1 MDVKALYPSIQPEL
15 ALQAVREVLS
25 RDKTV
30 KKETKK
36 AIAQFVELSFE
47 NSYVVYNDECYKS
60 KLGIP
65 TGGSLSR
72 QIADI
77 FLHWILFHKMTPK
90 LSTIQMIRFWKRFI
104 DDVVGVWRGT
114 KRSFYNFVKQ
124 LNAETM
130 KYGIEFP
137 ISEVQF
143 GKSVHVLDLTASLD
157 QDNTIQYQGYSKP
170 TDSKRYLHPNSFH
183 PQSIFNAIPYS
194 QMLRT
199 LRNNSK
205 PELATKELDTCLEN
219 FANSG
224 YEKKRLDV
232 MKQRAINSTNSPAT
246 INEESD
252 TLVFPVHHF
261 DGIKEF
267 KGVLR
272 SLENELK

>member
-1 MDVKALYPSIQPEL
+1 
-15 ALQAVREVLS
+15 
-25 RDKTV
+25 
-30 KKETKK
+30 
-36 AIAQFVELSFE
+36 
-47 NSYVVYNDECYKS
+47 
-60 KLGIP
+60 
-65 TGGSLSR
+65 
-72 QIADI
+72 
-77 FLHWILFHKMTPK
+77 
-90 LSTIQMIRFWKRFI
+90 MIRVWKRFI

-114 KRSFYNFVKQ
+114 KRSFYNFVRQ

-143 GKSVHVLDLTASLD
+143 GKNVHVLDLSASLD
-157 QDNTIQYQGYSKP
+157 QENTIQYQGYSKP

-205 PELATKELDTCLEN
+205 PELATKELDTFLEN

-224 YEKKRLDV
+224 YKKKRLDM

-272 SLENELK
+272 SLENELKSLIGDVRIMFAIKKRSSIGNSVVLNKKLSFSTVTYTNQRCNGAGCRQCPSTTTKTHITINNQVVSLPKTLN